1 MSERESS
8 FPWNI
13 LSPDNDWVQ
22 RTILLYGPSGSGKTY
37 LAAQFPDPLILGCD
51 PGVLG
56 GSMSAIKFGVK
67 HLKVTDYQSMMDLLP
82 VLKAN
87 AGSEFKTLIVDSI
100 TFFGKL
106 CLRNILE
113 RVGREKPQFD
123 EWGLNYARVANFI
136 NNICE
141 LNCHIV
147 FTAIDKLNKDEVTG
161 KIMGEPMLPGQ
172 LAKELPQ
179 SVDVCARLYTVTG
192 YDNSGKLQVTYK
204 YRTVPD
210 DLYFA
215 KDRSQLLK
223 SEGVL
228 LAQGLPDDWK
238 SLFKPEEFDTQP
250 SAQAE

>member
-1 MSERESS
+1 MSEETENT
-8 FPWNI
+8 FPWTV
-13 LSPDNDWVQ
+13 LSPETNWVQ

-56 GSMSAIKFGVK
+56 GAMSAIKFGVK
-67 HLKVTDYQSMMDLLP
+67 HLKVTNYQEMMNVLP
-82 VLKAN
+82 TLKAN
-87 AGSEFKTLIVDSI
+87 AGVEFKTIIVDSI

-106 CLRNILE
+106 CLKNILE

-141 LNCHIV
+141 MKCHVV

-179 SVDVCARLYTVTG
+179 SVDVCARLFTVTG
-192 YDNSGKLQVTYK
+192 YDNSGKLKVTYK

-223 SEGVL
+223 AEGEL
-228 LAQGLPDDWK
+228 QSQGLPEDWK
-238 SLFKPEEFDTQP
+238 SLFKPEEFNT
-250 SAQAE
+250 SAVAE